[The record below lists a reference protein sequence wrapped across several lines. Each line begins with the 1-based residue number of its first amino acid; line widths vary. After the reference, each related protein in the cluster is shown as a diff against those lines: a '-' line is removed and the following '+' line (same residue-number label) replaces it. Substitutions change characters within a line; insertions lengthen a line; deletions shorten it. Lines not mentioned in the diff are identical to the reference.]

1 MPKRISAP
9 KRTIKIYLAE
19 HREKQGLTQKAL
31 AKLLRTT
38 EMTVSRWERG
48 EVLMTTDTLAAVVFA
63 LWGEQ
68 GEPEDLYHH
77 PDETTPNRLL
87 RGQPDDI
94 VDVAMKMLRAI
105 CK

>member
-9 KRTIKIYLAE
+9 KRAIKIYLTE
-19 HREKQGLTQKAL
+19 HREREGHTQKTL
-31 AKLLRTT
+31 AEKLGTT

-77 PDETTPNRLL
+77 PDKTPPNRLL
-87 RGQPDDI
+87 RGQPDD
-94 VDVAMKMLRAI
+94 VFDSAMKMIRAI
-105 CK
+105 RK